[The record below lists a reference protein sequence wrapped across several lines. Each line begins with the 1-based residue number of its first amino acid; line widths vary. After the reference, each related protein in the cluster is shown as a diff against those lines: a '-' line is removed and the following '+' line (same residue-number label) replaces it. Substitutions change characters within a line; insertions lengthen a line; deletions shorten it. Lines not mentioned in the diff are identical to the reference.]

1 MDRIATFLFPLL
13 LLVSLFQGQ
22 TVHAA
27 PSGIVNTRDDSNGI
41 VTINTS
47 RLNKSGW
54 HWVDT
59 WTAMPQL
66 TEPANLPP
74 PPFNTSEVVFF
85 NSTVRQTFRVSLGAE
100 KLRLRVSNAFGIT
113 NLTIT
118 EVTIAL
124 PEDDQEGTS
133 VIQPQTLQQV
143 TFSGQPSI
151 SIPDGGLAVSDPL
164 DFPVKPLTVLSVSI
178 YLAEGQQGGAITS
191 HPGSREDT
199 CMTFGNYVR
208 ATNLTDESVQSVQH
222 WYFISAV
229 EAWSPPS
236 ARAWGIIGDSITDGR
251 GSDTD
256 KDNRWPDL
264 VLDKMQQNPSTA
276 SIAVLNQAAG
286 GNRILQDGLGPNV
299 ISRVDRDILAQSG
312 VRYAM
317 IFEGVNDIGEAAPD
331 PASQQAIGDSLIW
344 AYRQI
349 AARIHA
355 QGIPFFAATITPFGT
370 PPGSNAS
377 DIQPYSNPVRE
388 QTRQR
393 INNWIR
399 TSGVFDAVIDF
410 DKILRDPGNPSV
422 LAPQYDSGDHLH
434 PNVAGYQAIADA
446 FPLDIFTEFAGG
458 VDGHN

>member
-1 MDRIATFLFPLL
+1 MDRIVGALVLL
-13 LLVSLFQGQ
+13 LGLFQC
-22 TVHAA
+22 VNAS
-27 PSGIVNTRDDSNGI
+27 PSSFTDRGTADANASVVS
-41 VTINTS
+41 INNA
-47 RLNKSGW
+47 RLKKSGW

-74 PPFNTSEVVFF
+74 PPFNGSATIFF
-85 NSTVRQTFRVSLGAE
+85 NSTIRQTLHVSLGAE

-113 NLTIT
+113 NLTLS

-124 PEDDQEGTS
+124 PADGQEGTS
-133 VIQPQTLQQV
+133 AIQPQTLQQV
-143 TFSGQPSI
+143 TFSGQRSV

-178 YLAEGQQGGAITS
+178 YLADGQQGGAITS
-191 HPGSREDT
+191 HPGSRT
-199 CMTFGNYVR
+199 TTYFSFGNY
-208 ATNLTDESVQSVQH
+208 AHAANLTDASVQSVEH

-229 EAWSPPS
+229 EVWSPPS
-236 ARAWGIIGDSITDGR
+236 ARAFAIIGDSITDGR
-251 GSDTD
+251 GSDD
-256 KDNRWPDL
+256 NKDDRWPDL
-264 VLDKMQQNPSTA
+264 VLDKMQQHPDTA

-317 IFEGVNDIGEAAPD
+317 IFEGVNDIGVADPD
-331 PASQQAIGDSLIW
+331 PATQQAIGDSLI
-344 AYRQI
+344 AGYIQI
-349 AARIHA
+349 AERIHA

-370 PPGSNAS
+370 PAGSNS
-377 DIQPYSNPVRE
+377 SVQPYSNPVRE

-393 INNWIR
+393 INTWIR

-410 DKILRDPGNPSV
+410 DRIVRDPNDPSV
-422 LAPQYDSGDHLH
+422 LAPEY
-434 PNVAGYQAIADA
+434 
-446 FPLDIFTEFAGG
+446 FPVHTLIIYIYTK
-458 VDGHN
+458 V